1 MSNSIKAMKQNPEE
15 PTKIVRVGDI
25 IFGDAQV
32 PLIAGPCAAESL
44 EQLETVAKTLKK
56 LGIQGIRAGAYKP
69 RTSPYSFQGM
79 GLEGLEHLAS
89 IKKEFDLQV
98 FSEVMSVAQVQEAHD
113 YVDCFQVGSRNM
125 QNFELLKALGET
137 RKPVLLKRGFA
148 ATLKEFIYS
157 AEYIIAG
164 GNEDVILCERGIRS
178 FDPETRNVLDLGGVA
193 ALKEMTNLPV
203 IVDPSHA
210 TGKQSLVIPAARAGV
225 AVGGDAIIV
234 EAHPVPHESISDA
247 DQALSM
253 ADLTDLVA
261 QLEPVAK
268 AIGRTMSTE
277 VVKSSLP
284 KPKAGEPAQSVL
296 ASQLRLQANES
307 QKQLAKRA

>member
-1 MSNSIKAMKQNPEE
+1 MNDSLKSTKQNPDD
-15 PTKIVRVGDI
+15 PTTIVSVGDVT
-25 IFGDAQV
+25 FGDSQIPV
-32 PLIAGPCAAESL
+32 IAGPCAVESY
-44 EQLETVAKTLKK
+44 EQLETVAKNLKK
-56 LGIQGIRAGAYKP
+56 LGVQGLRAGAFKP

-79 GLEGLEHLAS
+79 GVEGLKHLAE
-89 IKKEFDLQV
+89 IKKEYNLQV
-98 FSEVMSVAQVQEAHD
+98 FSEVMSVEHIEQALE

-125 QNFELLKALGET
+125 QNFELLKKLGET
-137 RKPVLLKRGFA
+137 NTPVLLKRGFA

-157 AEYIIAG
+157 AEYILAG
-164 GNEDVILCERGIRS
+164 GNNAVILCERGIRS

-225 AVGGDAIIV
+225 AVGGDGIIV
-234 EAHPVPHESISDA
+234 EAHPVPNESISDA

-253 ADLTDLVA
+253 DMLADLVN

-268 AIGRTMSTE
+268 AVDRVMSTE
-277 VVKSSLP
+277 VVKNAHP

-296 ASQLRLQANES
+296 ASQLRMKETEQRNI
-307 QKQLAKRA
+307 AKRA